1 MEVGIILQKSIL
13 IYETVTYWTYL
24 DSVKQVILSTPWRC
38 NKAVYKINAMCWLE
52 YVNSFR

>member
-38 NKAVYKINAMCWLE
+38 NKAVYKN
-52 YVNSFR
+52 